1 MELLSLLK
9 KNNPKMMKSGILA
22 KLLVILLY
30 MIPFLLLVQLVQA
43 LTVLLILVLLILV
56 LMILVLLILILPI
69 HLILVMILLL
79 MSKLLV
85 ELLKSKPGL
94 NTLIKLKLVIMLLSL
109 EHHYQNHGKRLLM
122 IAY

>member
-43 LTVLLILVLLILV
+43 LTVLLILV